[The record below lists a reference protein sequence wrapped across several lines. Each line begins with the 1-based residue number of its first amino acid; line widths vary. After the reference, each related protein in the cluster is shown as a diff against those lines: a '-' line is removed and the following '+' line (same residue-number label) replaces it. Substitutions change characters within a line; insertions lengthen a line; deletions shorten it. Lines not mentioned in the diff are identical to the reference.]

1 MSLFIICVL
10 LGGFIIVRT
19 MRAGSSDSTTS
30 NGLTSKTSSAKST
43 QWGPAEAEGV
53 TLNRP
58 WWPQLDRI
66 GIELYD
72 VRTKDPQKLV
82 GQIIGLEAWW
92 DDDHNPF
99 KDDLYREIEFKGGK
113 VVRVDDKYDTLFS
126 MSRIYKNAEQK
137 LGLICR
143 WSGDKISN
151 FDGDGKTWSMRL
163 DVFTLTQPFPW
174 HRDSKTDPNFI
185 GLQAFR
191 NIIKNTTDPE
201 EIATLME
208 EKIDKNTRKLERAAA
223 KVKE

>member
-10 LGGFIIVRT
+10 LAGFIIVKV
-19 MRAGSSDSTTS
+19 MRSSSSASTTS
-30 NGLTSKTSSAKST
+30 NGLTSKTPSEKST

-53 TLNRP
+53 TLDRP

-82 GQIIGLEAWW
+82 GQIISLEAWW

-113 VVRVDDKYDTLFS
+113 VVRVEDKYDKLFN
-126 MSRIYKNAEQK
+126 MSRKYKTAEQK
-137 LGLICR
+137 LGLICK

-151 FDGDGKTWSMRL
+151 WEGDGKTWSMRL

-191 NIIKNTTDPE
+191 NILKNTNDSE

-208 EKIDKNTRKLERAAA
+208 ERIAKNTRKLERAAA